1 MALMLSRRLLKSSK
15 NQMSKSSA
23 LDLDSL
29 TFLLSSSLPLPVTM
43 TRAYSVN
50 DDLPNNPVDG
60 LPHLIMYCP
69 KNPIT
74 FDPNSTN
81 PNDYVLAKV
90 PKLVQS
96 LEWLLPSPCPV
107 HQFDEPPVS
116 SPPLLAIFLLSP
128 AFPLTDYR

>member
-1 MALMLSRRLLKSSK
+1 
-15 NQMSKSSA
+15 
-23 LDLDSL
+23 
-29 TFLLSSSLPLPVTM
+29 M

-50 DDLPNNPVDG
+50 DDLPNNPVNG

-69 KNPIT
+69 RNPIT

-90 PKLVQS
+90 PKLVQT

-107 HQFDEPPVS
+107 HQFDEPPVRLILYFLSHVS
-116 SPPLLAIFLLSP
+116 SFRLLWRLNI
-128 AFPLTDYR
+128 